1 MASTDTIIAQ
11 IKTQLQNSS
20 ALSYVDDNLIFLGAR
35 DTINQFPA
43 IVLEPLRVDESSERD
58 VYQSVDLRIFF
69 AVIGYVNIPDPS
81 YQMVGDGSS
90 IKGILD
96 LENDIKKAISGDRTL
111 GGNAIYTWI
120 RTSTFDLDQFPVRS
134 VGIEIEVLTRQT
146 DTTR

>member
-96 LENDIKKAISGDRTL
+96 VENDIKKAISGDRTL